1 MLRPNHCFGRTS
13 LKLFSKSRR
22 TFFTRLVSN
31 LVSRQLPQH
40 EAKAHKIQ
48 PQEDLNSTSNSHN
61 PKIVADIPV
70 NGMKPTSA
78 ELTIIR
84 AHWDSHSSALS
95 LQTGRFSKTSLCATH
110 GILGRD
116 LRRLDGIHNKLPVIL
131 VRDSVLLVALDY
143 LRAIIKHDALLLLE
157 STDMQ
162 ERVNQ
167 HSFLID
173 LKLRMDQPFEFQILE
188 AMLQR
193 VLADRQEELDKVV
206 PLVEATLASL
216 EKHVHWDKL
225 LSLLNCKRR
234 VQALEERVDALRD
247 CIRELLESDA
257 DMSNMYLT
265 DKALYTNNDYDG
277 DFIIR
282 RRPETAHEEVELLL
296 ESYLQTAEELA
307 RHAHL
312 LSSNISSTEDIV
324 NIGLIGQRN
333 DLLLLELKL
342 GIGTFAASMGGL
354 GTSALGMNL
363 VNGFEGIPG
372 TFFVVI
378 GFLTAVSAS
387 AFAVTW
393 RMMLRVLRRSAAS
406 HCK

>member
-1 MLRPNHCFGRTS
+1 MLRPDHCFRRTG
-13 LKLFSKSRR
+13 LKLFSRSRR
-22 TFFTRLVSN
+22 AFLTRLVSN
-31 LVSRQLPQH
+31 LVSKQLPH
-40 EAKAHKIQ
+40 GESKGHNIQ
-48 PQEDLNSTSNSHN
+48 SQEEPNAMSGSHN
-61 PKIVADIPV
+61 PRTIADIPS
-70 NGMKPTSA
+70 NGLKPTSA

-84 AHWDSHSSALS
+84 AHWDNHSSALS
-95 LQTGRFSKTSLCATH
+95 LQTGRFSKTSLCAAH

-131 VRDSVLLVALDY
+131 VRDGVLLVALDY
-143 LRAIIKHDALLLLE
+143 LRAIVKHDDLLLLE

-162 ERVNQ
+162 ERVSQ

-173 LKLRMDQPFEFQILE
+173 LKLRMDQPFEFQVLE

-193 VLADRQEELDKVV
+193 VLADRQDELDKVV
-206 PLVEATLASL
+206 PRVEATLASL

-234 VQALEERVDALRD
+234 VQALEERVNALRD

-265 DKALYTNNDYDG
+265 DKAIYTSNDYDS
-277 DFIIR
+277 DFIAR
-282 RRPETAHEEVELLL
+282 HRPETAHEEVELLL
-296 ESYLQTAEELA
+296 ESYLKTAEELA

-312 LSSNISSTEDIV
+312 LSSNISSTEDTV

-387 AFAVTW
+387 AFAVAW

-406 HCK
+406 TCK

>member
-1 MLRPNHCFGRTS
+1 M
-13 LKLFSKSRR
+13 
-22 TFFTRLVSN
+22 
-31 LVSRQLPQH
+31 
-40 EAKAHKIQ
+40 
-48 PQEDLNSTSNSHN
+48 
-61 PKIVADIPV
+61 
-70 NGMKPTSA
+70 
-78 ELTIIR
+78 
-84 AHWDSHSSALS
+84 
-95 LQTGRFSKTSLCATH
+95 
-110 GILGRD
+110 
-116 LRRLDGIHNKLPVIL
+116 IL

-143 LRAIIKHDALLLLE
+143 LRAIVKHDALLLLE
-157 STDMQ
+157 SNDMQ

-234 VQALEERVDALRD
+234 VQVLEERVNALRD

-265 DKALYTNNDYDG
+265 DKALYPNNDYDG

-282 RRPETAHEEVELLL
+282 HRPETAHEEVELLL
-296 ESYLQTAEELA
+296 ESYLKTAEELA

-342 GIGTFAASMGGL
+342 GIGTFAASMGG
-354 GTSALGMNL
+354 
-363 VNGFEGIPG
+363 
-372 TFFVVI
+372 
-378 GFLTAVSAS
+378 
-387 AFAVTW
+387 
-393 RMMLRVLRRSAAS
+393 
-406 HCK
+406 